1 MRSYEKVQTDLFDV
15 IEPAL
20 EKAGYQVVDGYD
32 NQIII
37 RAKDCGTDIILTLSE
52 AD

>member
-1 MRSYEKVQTDLFDV
+1 MKNYEEVLNSLFDV

-20 EKAGYQVVDGYD
+20 KSAGFEVVDGYD

-37 RAKDCGTDIILTLSE
+37 RAKDCPADVLLTLTE
-52 AD
+52 AE